1 MKVKFNN
8 FSRQYEHM
16 KNDIDKSFE
25 EVMNSGYFILGKQVS
40 SFEKEFARYCNSDY
54 AIGVGNGLDAIYL
67 SLIALGIGPDD
78 EVLVPSNTYIATW
91 IAVSRTGATPV
102 PVEPLY
108 GTFNINPEEIVKK
121 ISKKTKAI
129 IPVDLFGQ
137 PCRYDEINKVSAE
150 YVIKTVVDAAQ
161 SHGASY
167 RDKIVGSLADVT
179 AFSFYPTKNLGAY
192 GDGGA
197 IVSNNSNLINLV
209 TKLRNYGTAEKYNSE
224 YIGINSRLDE
234 LQAAFLRV
242 KMKHLNEENKIRQ
255 KNASSYLKEINNIHI
270 KLPEIEKFSQP
281 VWHQFV
287 LKSEHRDQLKR
298 YLSKNEIDSIVHY
311 PIPPHMQK
319 AYSFLNFR
327 IGDFPIA
334 EKLANEALSIPID
347 PYLEEQEI
355 NYVIEKLNE
364 FKPS

>member
-1 MKVKFNN
+1 MRVKFNN
-8 FSRQYEHM
+8 FSKQYEHM
-16 KNDIDKSFE
+16 KNDIDQSFE
-25 EVMNSGYFILGKQVS
+25 EVMNSGYFILGKQLS

-67 SLIALGIGPDD
+67 SLKALGIGLSD
-78 EVLVPSNTYIATW
+78 EVIVPSNTYIATW

-108 GTFNINPEEIVKK
+108 GTFNIDPEEIVKK
-121 ISKKTKAI
+121 LSKKTKAI

-137 PCRYDEINKVSAE
+137 PCKYDEINKISAE
-150 YVIKTVVDAAQ
+150 YDIYTVVDAAQ
-161 SHGASY
+161 SHGARY
-167 RDKIVGSLADVT
+167 RDKIVGSLADIT

-197 IVSNNSNLINLV
+197 IVSNHPNIITLV
-209 TKLRNYGTAEKYNSE
+209 SMLRNYGTAEKYNSE

-242 KMKHLNEENKIRQ
+242 KMKHLDKENRTRQ
-255 KNASSYLKEINNIHI
+255 KNASTYLKEVTNIYI

-287 LKSEHRDQLKR
+287 IKSGHRDKLKE

-319 AYSFLNFR
+319 AYSFLNFK

-334 EKLANEALSIPID
+334 EKLANESLSIPID
-347 PYLEEQEI
+347 PYLDEQEI
-355 NYVIEKLNE
+355 NYVIEKLNM

>member
-1 MKVKFNN
+1 
-8 FSRQYEHM
+8 M

-298 YLSKNEIDSIVHY
+298 YLSTNEIDSIVHY

>member
-1 MKVKFNN
+1 
-8 FSRQYEHM
+8 M

-137 PCRYDEINKVSAE
+137 PCRYDEIIKVSAE
-150 YVIKTVVDAAQ
+150 YVIKTIVDAAQ
-161 SHGASY
+161 SHGARY
-167 RDKIVGSLADVT
+167 RDKMVGSLADVT

-197 IVSNNSNLINLV
+197 IVSNNSNFINLV
-209 TKLRNYGTAEKYNSE
+209 ARLRNYGTAEKYNSE

-255 KNASSYLKEINNIHI
+255 KNASSYLKEINNIYI

-298 YLSKNEIDSIVHY
+298 YLSTNEIDSIVHY

-334 EKLANEALSIPID
+334 ERLANEALSIPID

>member
-1 MKVKFNN
+1 
-8 FSRQYEHM
+8 M